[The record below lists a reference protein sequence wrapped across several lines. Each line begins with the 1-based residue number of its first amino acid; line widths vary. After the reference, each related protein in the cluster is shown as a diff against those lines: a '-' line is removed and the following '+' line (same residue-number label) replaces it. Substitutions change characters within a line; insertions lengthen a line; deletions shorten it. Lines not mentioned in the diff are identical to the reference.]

1 LAALATLGGS
11 RGLWARADSPR
22 HAIRTYADYQVAK
35 TSRYR
40 KNVHR
45 ARHYLDAKDTMYKD
59 ETLQCADCAQQFTFS
74 ASQQEFF
81 AQKGFTNKPTRCQDC
96 RDARK
101 AQRGGGGGG
110 GGSARPQREMFAA
123 VCAACHKPTEV
134 PFKPRNDKPVY
145 CRDCFSTR
153 QTSR

>member
-1 LAALATLGGS
+1 
-11 RGLWARADSPR
+11 
-22 HAIRTYADYQVAK
+22 
-35 TSRYR
+35 
-40 KNVHR
+40 
-45 ARHYLDAKDTMYKD
+45 MYTD
-59 ETLQCADCAQQFTFS
+59 ETLNCADCAQPFTFS

-81 AQKGFTNKPTRCQDC
+81 AEKGYTNKPTRCQDC

-101 AQRGGGGGG
+101 SQRG

-145 CRDCFSTR
+145 CRDCFSSRQQTR
-153 QTSR
+153 